1 MRYFLRGETLFLRGR
16 FHAASTGVGGGIR
29 DVSTICNSTV
39 PKNFEHEDPLA
50 YIHAIAASRGYGE
63 DVFGLLTAVG
73 MHNLC
78 VLTYDY
84 VTVFI
89 TAGVTNRNP
98 QGPGTINII
107 VYTRE
112 ACSEGALLE
121 LIITATEAKADALRR
136 MGYDF
141 TGTTT
146 DAVVACHEG
155 GGEVAHPYAGTF
167 TDIGAKV
174 YESILHGLPEALRR
188 FEGDIP
194 SRGPSFF
201 ILTTIGTK
209 RWFEWS
215 PEGCPY
221 YPCHGFAGQR
231 CEFCYCPF
239 YPCRDESL
247 GKWTEGSSGK
257 KVWSCE
263 DCTLPHEP
271 AIVEKMLE
279 DPDVTLDE
287 LKRVRRTA
295 SG

>member
-39 PKNFEHEDPLA
+39 NKDFNDDDPVA
-50 YIHAIAASRGYGE
+50 YIHALAASRGYGE

-73 MHNLC
+73 MKHLC

-107 VYTRE
+107 VWTRE

-121 LIITATEAKADALRR
+121 LIVTATEAKADALQR

-146 DAVVACHEG
+146 DAVVTCHEG
-155 GGEVAHPYAGTF
+155 GPVLHPYAGTL

-174 YESILHGLPEALRR
+174 YESVLHGLPEALRR
-188 FEGDIP
+188 FEGEIP
-194 SRGPSFF
+194 CSGPSFF
-201 ILTTIGTK
+201 ILSTIGTK
-209 RWFEWS
+209 RWFEWD
-215 PEGCPY
+215 PKECPY
-221 YPCHGFAGQR
+221 YPCHRYPGQR

-247 GKWTEGSSGK
+247 GKWTIGSSGK

-263 DCTLPHEP
+263 DCTLTHEQE
-271 AIVEKMLE
+271 IVEKMLE
-279 DPDVTLDE
+279 NPDVTLDE
-287 LKRVRRTA
+287 LKGLRRKT